1 MAIATISRKV
11 KKTGEDNSFF
21 ENIKNLDLN
30 INFHSKV
37 STKEIIFFTSQLSL
51 MVEIGTPL
59 NVSLSTIAKQIKN
72 PEFRQA
78 VTKIISEVEK
88 GRMLSDAL
96 GIYPHIFSDV
106 YISLIKAGEN
116 TGQLKDMLD
125 RVVAVQE
132 KQEKFV
138 GMLKQA
144 LTYPVILCFVSVAVI
159 IFLLAFVFPRFAVL
173 FKEIEDILPVT
184 TKLLILLSDSLRSH
198 WHIAAALLGI
208 SCWGIYTFIK
218 SNKGRLTFDK
228 LKVNV
233 PILAN
238 IYIKIYLTQTMR
250 TLGFLMGSNVPLMDA
265 LRIARR
271 GTKNLIFAGF
281 IEKIAENAE
290 EGRGM
295 SLAFTESAFI
305 PENARQI
312 MKTGEETQNLP
323 KVMLRL
329 SDYYEKEIDDQMK
342 RFSTIIE
349 PVLLIMMGTV
359 VGGIVMSLILPIFK
373 LSRAM
378 H

>member
-238 IYIKIYLTQTMR
+238 IYMDSLKKLLRMQR
-250 TLGFLMGSNVPLMDA
+250 KAGGCLLLLLNRPLFPK
-265 LRIARR
+265 
-271 GTKNLIFAGF
+271 TP
-281 IEKIAENAE
+281 
-290 EGRGM
+290 GR
-295 SLAFTESAFI
+295 
-305 PENARQI
+305 
-312 MKTGEETQNLP
+312 
-323 KVMLRL
+323 
-329 SDYYEKEIDDQMK
+329 
-342 RFSTIIE
+342 
-349 PVLLIMMGTV
+349 
-359 VGGIVMSLILPIFK
+359 
-373 LSRAM
+373 
-378 H
+378 